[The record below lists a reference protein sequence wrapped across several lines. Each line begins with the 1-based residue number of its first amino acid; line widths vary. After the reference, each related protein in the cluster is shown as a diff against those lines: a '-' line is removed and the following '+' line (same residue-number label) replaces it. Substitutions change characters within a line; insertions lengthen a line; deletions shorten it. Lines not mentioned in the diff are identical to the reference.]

1 MSVCPAKVTQSV
13 RGAEAR
19 GADSP
24 AHGFVMR
31 ASVDAGTGAV
41 AAQMGMGCLTLT
53 ASHGDQ
59 WYA

>member
-1 MSVCPAKVTQSV
+1 MSVCPAKATQSV
-13 RGAEAR
+13 RGAESR

-31 ASVDAGTGAV
+31 ASMDAGTGAV
-41 AAQMGMGCLTLT
+41 AAQMGAGCLTLT
-53 ASHGDQ
+53 TSHGDQ